1 MKVTTGTAPNVKTP
15 VNFDIPRGACDCHV
29 HVFDPARFPYDS
41 ERVYTPPE
49 ASIDDLRNL
58 QAALGFDR
66 VVIVAPSV
74 YGTDNSCTVDAVRQ
88 LGAQARGVVVL
99 DRSATASEL
108 DDMTAAGICGARVNL
123 ETTQDTDIDKTRR
136 DLVTLAEQLRG
147 RNWHIQFDTRPSV
160 IKALKGEITSLPF
173 PVVFSHFGRAR
184 AVLGTSQPGFD
195 DLIELLKSG
204 HVYVKISGPDRISN
218 KRPDY
223 PDIAPLARATLKPM
237 RTACCGPPTGRTAA
251 VAPHRRLLRLLVP
264 TTTAACSTFCRRG
277 CPIRQSGEKF
287 SSTILRGFIDFD
299 GHKWTLESGGIAVR
313 PEFRQRACAPSIANG
328 LDKAR
333 YEFALDLP

>member
-223 PDIAPLARATLKPM
+223 PDIAPLARAIVEANADRVLWATNWPHSG
-237 RTACCGPPTGRTAA
+237 RGATPTAIAPPCPNDDGGVLNLLPTWVPDPAI
-251 VAPHRRLLRLLVP
+251 RRKILVDNPARLYR
-264 TTTAACSTFCRRG
+264 F
-277 CPIRQSGEKF
+277 
-287 SSTILRGFIDFD
+287 
-299 GHKWTLESGGIAVR
+299 
-313 PEFRQRACAPSIANG
+313 
-328 LDKAR
+328 
-333 YEFALDLP
+333 